1 MYIDP
6 QIETIEQR
14 PGQSPPIPLEG
25 TIGASTRRGHHA
37 FTARTGVHRSNKK
50 EPSRKLN
57 SRLGARKA
65 DHAFFEWLTKGIKHH
80 CAELAHF
87 VEKQH
92 ATVRK
97 RDLAGAN
104 SMRATA
110 DHSHRTHPVM
120 RRAQRW
126 SAHEPANERLPRR
139 RMNSCG
145 IECSGVIKFGQQPWQ
160 TIGQH
165 RLA

>member
-14 PGQSPPIPLEG
+14 PGQSAPIPLEG

-37 FTARTGVHRSNKK
+37 FTAWTGVHRSNKK

-57 SRLGARKA
+57 SRLSARKA

-92 ATVRK
+92 ATVRFYSLMFLE
-97 RDLAGAN
+97 R
-104 SMRATA
+104 
-110 DHSHRTHPVM
+110 RTSTT
-120 RRAQRW
+120 R
-126 SAHEPANERLPRR
+126 N
-139 RMNSCG
+139 
-145 IECSGVIKFGQQPWQ
+145 
-160 TIGQH
+160 
-165 RLA
+165 